1 MKKLVALTLVL
12 CMVLA
17 LAACGG
23 ASAPAATE
31 PKTDAPAADAP
42 AADAPAAPEVTE
54 APLNWPEG
62 DINVLIPAN
71 TGGDTDTTFRTF
83 STSIGETLG
92 TNVMLTNMSGGA
104 GAIALNELLDYDP
117 DGYTAMWHHYDSIIL
132 SMKGEMDGTY
142 EEVLDIAAVIPVSGG
157 NYVLTVNKASGWET
171 LEDFVTYCNEH
182 PGEVVWAI
190 EAGGWS
196 QVFAAYM
203 VKVLNVDVTLVD
215 FGSSSDRNA
224 ALLGGQAHVLLGSA
238 SNLNSYPDDFMA
250 LGSCSLERQPAVPDV
265 PTFKEMGYGDVE
277 STKFYYFS
285 FKEGTD
291 PRILDKMGEA
301 IKVALDTEEGKA
313 VMDKYYYL
321 DYEVL
326 TGDAAYEYLANFV
339 KTYEPFVMEMLAN
352 S

>member
-1 MKKLVALTLVL
+1 MKKLLALILAL
-12 CMVLA
+12 CMVFTM
-17 LAACGG
+17 AACG
-23 ASAPAATE
+23 AQTE
-31 PKTDAPAADAP
+31 
-42 AADAPAAPEVTE
+42 APAAPAEVSTE
-54 APLNWPEG
+54 EAAAAPTEPAEEPLTWPAEG

-83 STSIGETLG
+83 STSISETLD

-104 GAIALNELLDYDP
+104 GAIALNELTDYDP

-132 SMKGEMDGTY
+132 SMKGELEGTY
-142 EEVLDIAAVIPVSGG
+142 EDVLDIAAVIPVSGG
-157 NYVLTVNKASGWET
+157 NYILTVNKESGWET

-203 VKVLNVDVTLVD
+203 VEVLGVDVTLVD

-224 ALLGGQAHVLLGSA
+224 ALLGGQAQVLLGPA
-238 SNLNSYPDDFMA
+238 NNLISYPDDFVA
-250 LGSCSLERQPAVPDV
+250 LGSCSLERQPNIPDV

-285 FKEGTD
+285 FKDGTD
-291 PRILDKMGEA
+291 PRIIEKMGDA
-301 IKVALDTEEGKA
+301 IKTALDTDEGKE
-313 VMDKYYYL
+313 VMAKYNYVG
-321 DYEVL
+321 YEVL
-326 TGDAAYEYLANFV
+326 TGDAAYDYLANFV
-339 KTYEPFVMEMLAN
+339 TTYEPFVMEMLDAG
-352 S
+352 

>member
-1 MKKLVALTLVL
+1 MKKLLALILAL

-17 LAACGG
+17 MTACGTTAEAPAETAA
-23 ASAPAATE
+23 ASA
-31 PKTDAPAADAP
+31 APAESSA
-42 AADAPAAPEVTE
+42 ETE
-54 APLNWPEG
+54 APLNWPEE

-83 STSIGETLG
+83 STSIGKTLG

-104 GAIALNELLDYDP
+104 GAIALNELTDYDP

-142 EEVLDIAAVIPVSGG
+142 EDVLDIAAVIPVSGG
-157 NYVLTVNKASGWET
+157 NYILTVNKASGWET
-171 LEDFVTYCNEH
+171 LEDFVNYCNEH

-196 QVFAAYM
+196 QVFASYM
-203 VKVLNVDVTLVD
+203 VKVLDVDVTLVD

-224 ALLGGQAHVLLGSA
+224 ALLGGQAQVLLGPA
-238 SNLNSYPDDFMA
+238 NNLESYPDDFAA
-250 LGSCSLERQPAVPDV
+250 LGSCSLERQPNIPDV

-285 FKEGTD
+285 FKDGTD
-291 PRILDKMGEA
+291 PRIIEKMGEA
-301 IKVALDTEEGKA
+301 IKIALDTDEGKE
-313 VMDKYYYL
+313 VMAKYNYTA
-321 DYEVL
+321 YEVL
-326 TGDAAYEYLANFV
+326 TGDDAYAYLANFV
-339 KTYEPFVMEMLAN
+339 KTYEPFVMEMLEAG
-352 S
+352 

>member
-1 MKKLVALTLVL
+1 MKKLLALILAL

-17 LAACGG
+17 LAACG
-23 ASAPAATE
+23 AKTEAPA
-31 PKTDAPAADAP
+31 P
-42 AADAPAAPEVTE
+42 APAAPAETPAE
-54 APLNWPEG
+54 APAETPAEPVEEPLTWPTEG

-104 GAIALNELLDYDP
+104 GAIALNELLDYEP
-117 DGYTAMWHHYDSIIL
+117 DGYTGMWHHYDSIIL
-132 SMKGEMDGTY
+132 SMKGAMDGTY
-142 EEVLDIAAVIPVSGG
+142 EEVLDVAAVIPVSGG
-157 NYVLTVNKASGWET
+157 NYLLTVNKASGWET
-171 LEDFVTYCNEH
+171 LEDFVTYCNAH
-182 PGEVVWAI
+182 PREVVWAI

-203 VKVLNVDVTLVD
+203 VKVLGVDVTLVD

-224 ALLGGQAHVLLGSA
+224 ALLGGNAQVLLGSA

-285 FKEGTD
+285 FEEGTD
-291 PRILDKMGEA
+291 PRIIEKMGEA
-301 IKVALDTEEGKA
+301 IKIALDTEEGKA

-339 KTYEPFVMEMLAN
+339 EQYEPFVLEMLAAG
-352 S
+352 

>member
-1 MKKLVALTLVL
+1 MKKLFALLL
-12 CMVLA
+12 AMCMVLA
-17 LAACGG
+17 MVACG
-23 ASAPAATE
+23 APAPAATE
-31 PKTDAPAADAP
+31 AAPAATEAP
-42 AADAPAAPEVTE
+42 VAEEPAAPEATE

-83 STSIGETLG
+83 STSIGDTLD

-104 GAIALNELLDYDP
+104 GAIALNELTDYDA

-132 SMKGEMDGTY
+132 SMKGQMDGTY
-142 EEVLDIAAVIPVSGG
+142 EDVLDVAAVIPVSGG
-157 NYVLTVNKASGWET
+157 NYVLTVNKASGWEP
-171 LEDFVTYCNEH
+171 LEDFVTYANAH

-203 VKVLNVDVTLVD
+203 VDVLDVDVTLVD

-238 SNLNSYPDDFMA
+238 ANLNSYPDDFMA

-285 FKEGTD
+285 FKDGTD
-291 PRILDKMGEA
+291 PRIIEKMGEA
-301 IKVALDTEEGKA
+301 IKIALETEEGKA

-326 TGDAAYEYLANFV
+326 TGDAAYEYLAGFV
-339 KTYEPFVMEMLAN
+339 KAYEPFVMEMLEN